1 MSDSGSILEA
11 RKSPAQF
18 LRDWPGPASLVG
30 GAVLV
35 AAGVVWA
42 FAARPMAWTII
53 FNENIQQVWE
63 DKNGPMGPSAVEEA
77 SRSVADRGAATHLSV
92 ILPLAVL
99 VGLGLALIA
108 ATLATSRW
116 AKVHTNLATTYG
128 RAGIAAA
135 VFGLVLTIAAAS
147 VPDPNG
153 TTLLGGSYDAKTWLP
168 VFLVGLALFVGGVV
182 VILVER
188 SRVTGPAVR
197 ARRAADGDQLAAD
210 MAEADIHRRAEEIKR
225 WEGAYALAHNGEMPP
240 PGFVPPAA
248 FGTPTS
254 TSSTNGL
261 AIAALIVSIA
271 MNGVI
276 GLILGYVARRQ
287 INERHQGGRRL
298 AIAAI
303 VIGWVQIG
311 LGVATA
317 VAYVVFWLQAT

>member
-1 MSDSGSILEA
+1 MSHDGSVVDA
-11 RKSPAQF
+11 SKSPAQF
-18 LRDWPGPASLVG
+18 LRDWQRPASLVG

-53 FNENIQQVWE
+53 FNENKHLAWE
-63 DKNGPMGPSAVEEA
+63 DKNGPMSASAVEELA
-77 SRSVADRGAATHLSV
+77 RSVADLGAASHLSV

-108 ATLATSRW
+108 VTIVNSLGAKARTS
-116 AKVHTNLATTYG
+116 LATTYG

-135 VFGLVLTIAAAS
+135 VFGLVLVITAAS

-168 VFLVGLALFVGGVV
+168 VFLIGLALFAGGVV
-182 VILVER
+182 VILFER
-188 SRVTGPAVR
+188 SSVRGPAVR
-197 ARRAADGDQLAAD
+197 AQRAAEADQLAAD
-210 MAEADIHRRAEEIKR
+210 MAQTDLQRRAEEIKR
-225 WEGAYALAHNGEMPP
+225 WEGAYALAHNGDKPP
-240 PGFVPPAA
+240 PGFVTPAGYGPA
-248 FGTPTS
+248 TS

-271 MNGVI
+271 LNGVI

-287 INERHQGGRRL
+287 INESHQGGRRL

-303 VIGWVQIG
+303 VIGWVEIG
-311 LGVATA
+311 LGLAAAIV
-317 VAYVVFWLQAT
+317 YVVLWLRAS